1 MPRQSDRPTGPLAPA
16 PNPGTER
23 TLTPGSMLGSRY
35 RILSVLGFG
44 GMGVVYRALD
54 LKLDLEIALKRLR
67 PDRISTDKREV
78 LRREIILSRKV
89 THENVCRIYD
99 LVEIDAVEYVSMESI
114 KGTSLKEI
122 EEKEGVL
129 PLGHGLSIAKGLCRG
144 LAAAH
149 RIGVLHR
156 DLKPENV
163 LVDEEG
169 RPRLMDFG
177 IAIDKT
183 QVLREKAGTV
193 PGTPQFLAPEL
204 LRGAAPDVRS
214 DVYALGVLLYEMFTG
229 RVPFDDADTAILVRK
244 VLNEKAPEVSA
255 LRPDLPPELADI
267 LRRAI
272 VKDPAARFAS
282 ADELA
287 AAIES
292 YEGAFLDRV
301 LKEVS
306 VVRAKSVKLMVML
319 EANKALAATF
329 DPTEIL
335 KIILKTATEETEAE
349 RGTIFLVEP
358 QTRNLVSQILEGG
371 IVDPIRLPW
380 GHGIAGACAAEG
392 KPILTINVASDP
404 RHEKAVD
411 STSGFKTVSL
421 LAAPMKA
428 PGGEV
433 VGVIEVLNKRRR
445 SFTKEDEEFLTE
457 VAQHA
462 ALAVLSSREHREA
475 VARAASEAQEGIL
488 RSLRPLLSPARWP
501 ETPGFESA
509 PLRWRSSRPQLLAF
523 DVLASKDGAT
533 MVLLEEEG
541 EVAERVGD
549 LVRALTELRS
559 ARDEELL
566 PAEWAAS
573 LSPLASSIAI
583 ARLMPGGVRLAAA
596 GSAPF
601 PHVFRSGFPVP
612 FEIRR
617 DGAAAEAAVALEA
630 GDLVFLASSGV
641 GLLQGNRP
649 GSLEAELALAAK
661 FVSRGD
667 LTAGYTELMSSWK
680 GDGLSPGPRDV
691 LLLGARKL

>member
-1 MPRQSDRPTGPLAPA
+1 MSRQSDRPTGPLAQNLHGA
-16 PNPGTER
+16 AER

-35 RILSVLGFG
+35 KILSVLGFG

-67 PDRISTDKREV
+67 PDRTSTEKREV

-99 LVEIDAVEYVSMESI
+99 LVEIDGVEYVSMEYMR
-114 KGTSLKEI
+114 GTSLKEI
-122 EEKEGVL
+122 EEREGVL
-129 PLGHGLSIAKGLCRG
+129 PLGRGLAIAKGLCRG

-163 LVDEEG
+163 IVDEEG

-177 IAIDKT
+177 IAIDKS
-183 QVLREKAGTV
+183 QVLREKSGTV

-214 DVYALGVLLYEMFTG
+214 DVYALGILLYEMFTG
-229 RVPFDDADTAILVRK
+229 RVPFDDADTAVLVRK
-244 VLNEKAPEVSA
+244 VLNEKAPELSA
-255 LRPDLPPELADI
+255 LRPDLPSELADI

-272 VKDPAARFAS
+272 VKDPAARFSS

-287 AAIES
+287 ASIES

-358 QTRNLVSQILEGG
+358 ETRSLVSQILEGG

-392 KPILTINVASDP
+392 KPILTVNVASDP
-404 RHEKAVD
+404 RHEKKVD

-421 LAAPMKA
+421 LAAPMKT

-433 VGVIEVLNKRRR
+433 VGVIEVLNKRRH

-475 VARAASEAQEGIL
+475 VSSAASAAQEKII

-501 ETPGFESA
+501 ETPGYESA
-509 PLRWRSSRPQLLAF
+509 PLRWRSPTPHLMAF
-523 DVLASKDGAT
+523 DVLAGEAVT
-533 MVLLEEEG
+533 MVLLEDEG
-541 EVAERVGD
+541 DVADKIGD
-549 LVRALTELRS
+549 LVRALVELRS
-559 ARDEELL
+559 ARGGSVE
-566 PAEWAAS
+566 PGPWAARFS
-573 LSPLASSIAI
+573 GLVAGVTI
-583 ARLMPGGVRLAAA
+583 ARLTADAAELAAA
-596 GSAPF
+596 GAPLPF
-601 PHVFRSGFPVP
+601 LFRSGVPVSVDA
-612 FEIRR
+612 R
-617 DGAAAEAAVALEA
+617 AEGSASHARMPLTS
-630 GDLVFLASSGV
+630 GDLVFVASRGV
-641 GLLQGNRP
+641 GLMRRDRP
-649 GSLEAELALAAK
+649 DSLEDEVRRAARYAA
-661 FVSRGD
+661 RGD

-680 GDGLSPGPRDV
+680 AEGLSPGARDA